1 MVAVTVAAS
10 EGVFDNVFCVGSAVN
25 VLLPSTKHSIEASE
39 AHGVGLGG
47 GIETEV
53 VLEEM
58 TVEECPTY
66 VVVMMLAEATNE
78 ELVVEEVVRRPKSEI
93 IVERSPVS
101 VERSVVPE
109 EGKAV
114 GDESIPRVIVLVP
127 STTHS
132 KLLLLAQGVVL
143 EVETSAYFNDDIGA
157 RLTTPEGVSTHS
169 QLLLSAQGVEFD
181 VQLCDKFTFPGG
193 GIGVVDVG
201 SSPVVCAIGPSV
213 VVLDAITKHSR
224 VVLSAQGAKL
234 SAQPCG
240 RFPAPGGGVGS
251 GAAVALPSPSI

>member
-1 MVAVTVAAS
+1 LDGSEVFVVAVTVAAS

-53 VLEEM
+53 VAVLPEVVTVLPEVVLEEM

-66 VVVMMLAEATNE
+66 VVVMMPAEATNE

-109 EGKAV
+109 E
-114 GDESIPRVIVLVP
+114 
-127 STTHS
+127 
-132 KLLLLAQGVVL
+132 
-143 EVETSAYFNDDIGA
+143 
-157 RLTTPEGVSTHS
+157 
-169 QLLLSAQGVEFD
+169 
-181 VQLCDKFTFPGG
+181 
-193 GIGVVDVG
+193 
-201 SSPVVCAIGPSV
+201 
-213 VVLDAITKHSR
+213 
-224 VVLSAQGAKL
+224 
-234 SAQPCG
+234 
-240 RFPAPGGGVGS
+240 
-251 GAAVALPSPSI
+251 